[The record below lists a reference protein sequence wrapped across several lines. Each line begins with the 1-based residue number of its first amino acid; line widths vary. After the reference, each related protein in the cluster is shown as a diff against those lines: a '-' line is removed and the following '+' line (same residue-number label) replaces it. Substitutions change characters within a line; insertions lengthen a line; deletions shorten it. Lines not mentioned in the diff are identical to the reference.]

1 MSMRMSRPSSGFS
14 LVELMIGIVVL
25 AILAGIALPNFRDF
39 SRRSAITAQSNAMLA
54 DLQYARSDAV
64 TRRVITMMCGSSN
77 STACIGSN
85 TFENGWVV
93 YRETAPGA
101 SASFGSA
108 DEVLR
113 VTQSRQGVSIR
124 LVDGSGTAVTA
135 LGFSQDGSTLGGK
148 ALSFLICAVPIGSSI
163 GESTEQV
170 HGSAVLLSASGR
182 ATIRSIAAGGSCG
195 S

>member
-1 MSMRMSRPSSGFS
+1 MSMPVPGQSRGFS
-14 LVELMIGIVVL
+14 LVELMVGIVVL
-25 AILAGIALPNFRDF
+25 AILAGIALPSFRDF

-54 DLQYARSDAV
+54 DIQYARSDAV

-77 STACIGSN
+77 GTACIGSN
-85 TFENGWVV
+85 ALESGWVV

-101 SASFGSA
+101 SASFGSS

-113 VTQSRQGVSIR
+113 VTQARQGVSIR
-124 LVDGSGTAVTA
+124 LVDGSGAAVTS
-135 LGFSQDGSTLGGK
+135 LGFSQDGSVLGGQP
-148 ALSFLICAVPIGSSI
+148 LNFMICAVPAGASI
-163 GESTEQV
+163 GESTAHVQ
-170 HGSAVLLSASGR
+170 GAQVLLSASGR

>member
-1 MSMRMSRPSSGFS
+1 MSMHVRRQTRGFS
-14 LVELMIGIVVL
+14 LVELMVGIVVL
-25 AILAGIALPNFRDF
+25 AILAGIALPSFRDF
-39 SRRSAITAQSNAMLA
+39 TRRSAITAQSNAMLA

-77 STACIGSN
+77 GTACIGTNALES
-85 TFENGWVV
+85 GWVV

-101 SASFGSA
+101 AASFGSA

-113 VTQSRQGVSIR
+113 VTQARQGVSIR
-124 LVDGSGTAVTA
+124 LVDSSGAAVTS
-135 LGFSQDGSTLGGK
+135 LGFAQDGSTLGGQP
-148 ALSFLICAVPIGSSI
+148 LSFLICAVSAGSTI
-163 GESTEQV
+163 GESTARVQ
-170 HGSAVLLSASGR
+170 GAAVLLSGSGR